1 MTSPE
6 ITRLLATTNAAV
18 VQLPERKHPGVVI
31 QGDSLRNLLNL
42 VRAARDEMAKG
53 DTGESQGILAE
64 VGEILG
70 GYLESYKQ
78 ATEAV
83 KTT

>member
-1 MTSPE
+1 
-6 ITRLLATTNAAV
+6 
-18 VQLPERKHPGVVI
+18 LPEREHPGVVI

-42 VRAARDEMAKG
+42 VHAARDEIAKG

-64 VGEILG
+64 VGEILE

-78 ATEAV
+78 ATKPV
-83 KTT
+83 KSV